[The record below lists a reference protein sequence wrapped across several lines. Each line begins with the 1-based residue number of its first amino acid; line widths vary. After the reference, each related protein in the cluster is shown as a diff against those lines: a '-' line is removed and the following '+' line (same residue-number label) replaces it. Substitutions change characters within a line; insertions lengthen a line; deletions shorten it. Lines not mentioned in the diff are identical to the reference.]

1 MAIAHDRDHVF
12 VRSVSANAKLSEAM
26 GYPLS
31 EIADVRFGE
40 FAVWM
45 SSVNV

>member
-12 VRSVSANAKLSEAM
+12 IWSMSTNAKLSEAM

-31 EIADVRFGE
+31 EIADVRFSE